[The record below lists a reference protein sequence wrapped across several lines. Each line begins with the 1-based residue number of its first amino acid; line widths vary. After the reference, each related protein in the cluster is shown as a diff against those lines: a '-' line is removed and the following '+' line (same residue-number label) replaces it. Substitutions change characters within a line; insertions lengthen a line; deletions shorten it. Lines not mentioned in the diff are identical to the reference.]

1 MRSLLAKLSVVVGIL
16 LGAASLVFPQS
27 SAEWEQIKA
36 DCRSRGGTIC
46 DIYND
51 CNGVCTMRNAS
62 PSPTSLTV
70 PAGLTPQQQLGL
82 AIGQAA
88 MPILQQAIHD
98 LFFGSPDANRNSA
111 EAERQQQ
118 LLQQQLVDEQIERE
132 RLRRIAEQQRLDA
145 MFARLNGQLKLE
157 GLPFTLA
164 LKAMDTNTGLELK
177 SMNSS
182 GPDALKLKLGPSSAT
197 SYGLKGLPGI
207 YVGGPAGSDAT
218 PSQATPGEA
227 GGNTPSSSP
236 NLVSGPGSGRTGEG
250 IPGLPGIYLD
260 AVDAVRPDQAAQ
272 LAQAANNLSGPE
284 QTLAQDV
291 ALQAA
296 EKNPAFAGPSEDPKV
311 EAFQQTA
318 QEYHQAADEANT
330 AQKGWN
336 ESQSRAEGDKSLIEL
351 ARSKVD
357 LATAT
362 PAQQEAFN
370 KMLTAA
376 TSDEAAAEAA
386 RKIFESAN
394 ATLSVTRGKAAS
406 SLAQLAPASNPSPGG
421 TIVDL
426 SKARPSAPVANL
438 KTPMAS
444 ASMSKTE
451 ETAQAT
457 ASKATPPDSAQLAQA
472 PGHPIFDCV
481 GDAAAINRLVS
492 GLPAQQET
500 LRRSEAALSAATED
514 AQHDSAEAREKW
526 TVAAVKMLNSQ
537 ATSISNSSEALL
549 ARQEGLKATGISA
562 DAAARFKWLQ
572 NLKRI
577 AELSNDLA
585 DATKLPQSYR
595 AGNAFGNAVF
605 VQQTAHDLSD
615 QIDATKKLVADA
627 GIRDEVLETGGAKLS
642 GVLWGPIGEA
652 GFKGLVTGLDLLA
665 ASMQA
670 GSSAA
675 EADRA
680 AQNLEVMRSQYSR
693 IQDRIYELKQE
704 IAQSCGS
711 SLR

>member
-1 MRSLLAKLSVVVGIL
+1 
-16 LGAASLVFPQS
+16 
-27 SAEWEQIKA
+27 
-36 DCRSRGGTIC
+36 
-46 DIYND
+46 
-51 CNGVCTMRNAS
+51 
-62 PSPTSLTV
+62 
-70 PAGLTPQQQLGL
+70 
-82 AIGQAA
+82 
-88 MPILQQAIHD
+88 
-98 LFFGSPDANRNSA
+98 
-111 EAERQQQ
+111 
-118 LLQQQLVDEQIERE
+118 
-132 RLRRIAEQQRLDA
+132 
-145 MFARLNGQLKLE
+145 
-157 GLPFTLA
+157 
-164 LKAMDTNTGLELK
+164 
-177 SMNSS
+177 
-182 GPDALKLKLGPSSAT
+182 
-197 SYGLKGLPGI
+197 
-207 YVGGPAGSDAT
+207 
-218 PSQATPGEA
+218 
-227 GGNTPSSSP
+227 
-236 NLVSGPGSGRTGEG
+236 
-250 IPGLPGIYLD
+250 
-260 AVDAVRPDQAAQ
+260 
-272 LAQAANNLSGPE
+272 
-284 QTLAQDV
+284 
-291 ALQAA
+291 
-296 EKNPAFAGPSEDPKV
+296 
-311 EAFQQTA
+311 
-318 QEYHQAADEANT
+318 
-330 AQKGWN
+330 
-336 ESQSRAEGDKSLIEL
+336 
-351 ARSKVD
+351 
-357 LATAT
+357 
-362 PAQQEAFN
+362 
-370 KMLTAA
+370 MLTAA

-421 TIVDL
+421 TLVDL
-426 SKARPSAPVANL
+426 SKARLSAPVANL

-585 DATKLPQSYR
+585 DATKLPQSYK

-615 QIDATKKLVADA
+615 LI
-627 GIRDEVLETGGAKLS
+627 DEVLETAGAKLS
-642 GVLWGPIGEA
+642 GRLWGPIGEA

-665 ASMQA
+665 ASLQA
-670 GSSAA
+670 RFSAA

-704 IAQSCGS
+704 IGQSCGS